1 MRIVGGTLSGRKIEP
16 PLSLVTRP
24 MMDRVREALFNVL
37 AHRDWGKNIGD
48 LFESDVHVLDAF
60 CGTGAL
66 AFEAISW
73 GAGQATLFDKD
84 PQALKIAQQN
94 AATLG
99 IANQCL
105 IVPADSTNPPKP
117 EFANQPSR
125 KNDKIP
131 LPLREGLEPAPHL
144 MRGEG
149 CINGFSSNRPNAC
162 KLIFLA
168 PPYRKSLIP
177 PSFAALD
184 AAGWIAPHAVIV
196 AETAKK
202 EPFSP
207 MSGCELVLDRAYGD
221 TALHF
226 LKR

>member
-73 GAGQATLFDKD
+73 GARQATLFDKD
-84 PQALKIAQQN
+84 QQALKIARQN
-94 AATLG
+94 AKTLG
-99 IANQCL
+99 VEDRCWIDF
-105 IVPADSTNPPKP
+105 ADATQPPK
-117 EFANQPSR
+117 AT
-125 KNDKIP
+125 DT
-131 LPLREGLEPAPHL
+131 
-144 MRGEG
+144 
-149 CINGFSSNRPNAC
+149 C

-168 PPYRKSLIP
+168 PPYRKGLIP
-177 PSFAALD
+177 PAFSTLD
-184 AAGWIAPHAVIV
+184 DSGWIASHAVIV

-202 EPFSP
+202 EAFEA
-207 MSGCELVLDRAYGD
+207 MRGCELVLSRNYGD

>member
-1 MRIVGGTLSGRKIEP
+1 MRIVGGSLSGRKIEP

-24 MMDRVREALFNVL
+24 MMDRVREALFNIL
-37 AHRDWGKNIGD
+37 AHRDWGKGVGD
-48 LFESDVHVLDAF
+48 LFESDIHVLDAF

-73 GAGQATLFDKD
+73 GAAQATLFDKD
-84 PQALKIAQQN
+84 AQALKIARQN

-99 IANQCL
+99 IVNQCQ
-105 IVPADSTNPPKP
+105 IFSADATQPPQ
-117 EFANQPSR
+117 APS
-125 KNDKIP
+125 P
-131 LPLREGLEPAPHL
+131 
-144 MRGEG
+144 
-149 CINGFSSNRPNAC
+149 C

-168 PPYRKSLIP
+168 PPYRKNLIP

-184 AAGWIAPHAVIV
+184 AAGWISPHAVIV

-202 EPFSP
+202 EAFEAMP
-207 MSGCELVLDRAYGD
+207 GCEIVVSRYYGD

-226 LKR
+226 LLR